1 MIKIGHARS
10 SEKGTANGSAGDQ
23 TGREVSISDWYAA
36 GWTAIFRPKST
47 EVAEKIARFIE
58 SACTNDHIGYSQDE
72 RMTLY
77 YELKKVGMDPA
88 KVSKDCNCDCSSLVA
103 AACIAAGVTVP
114 AGLTTR
120 SEEKALMD
128 SGAFRKIITD
138 VNKSVGLMRGDILH
152 KIGHTAVSL
161 GYGSN
166 KTHINEAAP
175 VCFHRDTYY
184 NREFIIRE
192 DCNMRKGASL
202 SAEILKVLRAGYVV
216 RSWGYYNTDERG
228 VNWIYCQITIN
239 KITYIGFVSEKVLKR
254 K

>member
-1 MIKIGHARS
+1 V
-10 SEKGTANGSAGDQ
+10 T
-23 TGREVSISDWYAA
+23 
-36 GWTAIFRPKST
+36 
-47 EVAEKIARFIE
+47 
-58 SACTNDHIGYSQDE
+58 
-72 RMTLY
+72 
-77 YELKKVGMDPA
+77 
-88 KVSKDCNCDCSSLVA
+88 KDCNCDCSSLVA

-128 SGAFRKIITD
+128 TGAFQRIITD
-138 VNKSVGLMRGDILH
+138 VNKSEGLMRGDILH

-161 GYGSN
+161 GYGSK
-166 KTHINEAAP
+166 KTYVNEAAP